1 MFKPLKPL
9 FEAVRLP
16 WKLKAKLEEKEKEID
31 NLENRIEQLEEEKN
45 SWQERFEAEKERRS
59 ELARKKQEAEE
70 ERNRLME
77 RLEENSER
85 SEESQ
90 EDNLTTDNPEFQDL
104 DFSEAV
110 NALEKIKSVNS
121 PDRDL
126 ATIYSPGELN
136 EVSSLKTLKNSVSS
150 ERFSVLQ
157 NQSSFVAFS
166 DPVLGVFVL
175 KMKPFFDDLVKTENS
190 FEVGKLLQFLKK
202 KKHWCLVSAGETGIY
217 REENGSF
224 EQVERITNRVD
235 REHSKGGFSQGR
247 FERKRD
253 EQIEQHKEQ
262 IQEKL
267 EAYSNVYLIGDKRL
281 CKDLDGKYLG
291 GFNPNRSKPEQFY
304 SFRFCAFF

>member
-1 MFKPLKPL
+1 M
-9 FEAVRLP
+9 RLP
-16 WKLKAKLEEKEKEID
+16 WELKAKLREKEKEIG
-31 NLENRIEQLEEEKN
+31 NLEDRIEQLEEEKN

-59 ELARKKQEAEE
+59 ELSRKKQEAEE

-77 RLEENSER
+77 RLEENNER
-85 SEESQ
+85 SEENR
-90 EDNLTTDNPEFQDL
+90 EDSLTTDNSEFQDL

-110 NALEKIKSVNS
+110 EALEKIKSVNS
-121 PDRDL
+121 PRKDL
-126 ATIYSPGELN
+126 ATIYSPGKLSD
-136 EVSSLKTLKNSVSS
+136 VSSLKTLKNSVSS

-175 KMKPFFDDLVKTENS
+175 KMKPFFNDLDKTENS
-190 FEVGKLLQFLKK
+190 FEVEKLLQFLKE

-217 REENGSF
+217 REENGGF

-267 EAYSNVYLIGDKRL
+267 EAYSNVYLVGDKKL

-291 GFNPNRSKPEQFY
+291 GFNPNRGKPGQFY
-304 SFRFCAFF
+304 GFRFRTFF